1 MVCNFR
7 TFVVHFI
14 SPIWLKFGM
23 VLFSGPNWEIDT
35 KKFRLFLL
43 TKKLQITPGLPVLAH
58 QYGGSKVIFDLNSS
72 SIVKI
77 PQHFMIFIKIFSPPF
92 NTYYE
97 KYGKYLVLTKFY
109 LNVVRSFQAALNDD
123 KIYPNLIT

>member
-1 MVCNFR
+1 MQKSSDYFCL
-7 TFVVHFI
+7 
-14 SPIWLKFGM
+14 P
-23 VLFSGPNWEIDT
+23 
-35 KKFRLFLL
+35 
-43 TKKLQITPGLPVLAH
+43 KKLQITPGLPVLAH
-58 QYGGSKVIFDLNSS
+58 QYGGSRVIFDFNSS

-109 LNVVRSFQAALNDD
+109 LNVVRSFQAALNND